1 LFNGSLSLKLR
12 FFLFFS
18 SLFFC
23 LFVFLGLFSNFIL
36 FFHLAATEFSFE
48 SIDLEEGVLH
58 YFFLIFGVADLH
70 FFLLVLFIISK
81 GFFFSG
87 LILYVF
93 FFGWVFG
100 FISGFFCLNIFFV
113 FFCFILGFFISLCLY
128 YYFKGFKF

>member
-1 LFNGSLSLKLR
+1 LFNGPLSLKLS
-12 FFLFFS
+12 FFLFFG

-36 FFHLAATEFSFE
+36 FFHLSATGFSFE
-48 SIDLEEGVLH
+48 SMDLEEGVLY
-58 YFFLIFGVADLH
+58 YFFLIFRVFDLH
-70 FFLLVLFIISK
+70 LLLFVVFIITK

-100 FISGFFCLNIFFV
+100 FISAFFCLNVFFV
-113 FFCFILGFFISLCLY
+113 FFCFILGFFISLGLY
-128 YYFKGFKF
+128 YYFKSQEF